1 MRLVAKLAE
10 VRYLAERQDVPNGA
24 VPACQWCLSDVD
36 DVIAVN
42 GKATRRDD
50 TSGITHIKAVD
61 ISRVGWRFAEDKD
74 TTEIGAIGPESTARS
89 DEVIKLAA
97 VVGKRV

>member
-10 VRYLAERQDVPNGA
+10 VRYLTERQDVPDGA
-24 VPACQWCLSDVD
+24 VPACQRCLGDVD
-36 DVIAVN
+36 DVITVN
-42 GKATRRDD
+42 RKAAGGDD
-50 TSGITHIKAVD
+50 TSWVTHIKAVD
-61 ISRVGWRFAEDKD
+61 ISRVGWRFAENKN
-74 TTEIGAIGPESTARS
+74 TTEVGAIGPEATTRS

>member
-10 VRYLAERQDVPNGA
+10 VRYLAERQDVPDGA
-24 VPACQWCLSDVD
+24 VPACQRCLGDVD

-42 GKATRRDD
+42 GKAAGGDD

-61 ISRVGWRFAEDKD
+61 IGRVGWCFAEDKD
-74 TTEIGAIGPESTARS
+74 AAEIGAIGPESTARS

>member
-10 VRYLAERQDVPNGA
+10 VRYLAERQDVPDGA
-24 VPACQWCLSDVD
+24 VPACQRCLGDVD
-36 DVIAVN
+36 DVITVN
-42 GKATRRDD
+42 RKAAGGDD
-50 TSGITHIKAVD
+50 TSWVTHIKAVD
-61 ISRVGWRFAEDKD
+61 ISRVGWRFAENKD
-74 TTEIGAIGPESTARS
+74 ATEIGAIGPEATTRS